1 MGKIKRKQKQRKIVR
16 RHNPQDAM
24 AKLTDEQLS
33 TIPPH
38 LLDKIPSSMS
48 LKPNAQTMRSM
59 LMQRLAPPYVQMPLM
74 SPQQQQAQTLKNSN
88 DIREQSLN
96 QDKQNLIIQ
105 KDRQASL
112 QREEANVKIEQ
123 QQLKQHAQYEKE
135 KQNIKLKKQKV
146 DFDKQLTSEDGE
158 IMKKKREAENLEA
171 LVQQAKF
178 ENERAK
184 KQIENDEYANKIKSL
199 TKELGVITSE
209 NKGLLTALDKM
220 TTENQLADIAKLT
233 ENIVKTRAHNMVL
246 MRLHEMHNQILDNE
260 LKSKCQIPVEML
272 NEQIE
277 VMGDKIIEFQQVLA
291 QHRIAQMDYDMT
303 LNRHKFYEKT
313 MNDILIQTEEQ
324 DVENLRK
331 QEEIKSF
338 DSPTKKEKIKTL
350 NKEQAKKKVEGE
362 LLDTEMKVKSDIQD
376 KQSKIDENK
385 AKDEYMQSEEYR
397 NKLHDIESN
406 KKARAQ
412 LEEKEKLAEETT
424 EAHKN
429 FAKQSARAEVSETVK
444 NAVLNDE
451 NVVDALKTSYS
462 QNTGTTYKDKIKDE
476 QIFSAAAAQQQT
488 ANMENEET
496 TKYLKAFQEVY
507 NSPGVHRN
515 TLIEFLEK
523 EQLTYESLAELP
535 LHSLKEIYGRF
546 QTLLSS
552 RMQQANAA
560 ISQDF

>member
-16 RHNPQDAM
+16 RHKPQDAM
-24 AKLTDEQLS
+24 PKLTDEQLS

-123 QQLKQHAQYEKE
+123 QQIKQHAQYEKE

-246 MRLHEMHNQILDNE
+246 MKLHEMHNQILDNE
-260 LKSKCQIPVEML
+260 LKLKNKCQIPVEML
-272 NEQIE
+272 NEQME
-277 VMGDKIIEFQQVLA
+277 AMSDKIIEFQQVLA
-291 QHRIAQMDYDMT
+291 QQRITKMNYDQT
-303 LNRHKFYEKT
+303 LTRHKYYEDK
-313 MNDILIQTEEQ
+313 MNDILIQTDEQ
-324 DVENLRK
+324 NFENLRK

-350 NKEQAKKKVEGE
+350 NKENAKKKG
-362 LLDTEMKVKSDIQD
+362 KC
-376 KQSKIDENK
+376 
-385 AKDEYMQSEEYR
+385 
-397 NKLHDIESN
+397 
-406 KKARAQ
+406 
-412 LEEKEKLAEETT
+412 KEK
-424 EAHKN
+424 
-429 FAKQSARAEVSETVK
+429 S
-444 NAVLNDE
+444 
-451 NVVDALKTSYS
+451 
-462 QNTGTTYKDKIKDE
+462 
-476 QIFSAAAAQQQT
+476 
-488 ANMENEET
+488 
-496 TKYLKAFQEVY
+496 
-507 NSPGVHRN
+507 
-515 TLIEFLEK
+515 
-523 EQLTYESLAELP
+523 
-535 LHSLKEIYGRF
+535 
-546 QTLLSS
+546 
-552 RMQQANAA
+552 
-560 ISQDF
+560 